1 MEMAKNL
8 LLSTSRP
15 IKEIAY
21 DCGIPDSNYFNK
33 QFRRAT
39 GTSPSLYRI
48 SR

>member
-48 SR
+48 GR